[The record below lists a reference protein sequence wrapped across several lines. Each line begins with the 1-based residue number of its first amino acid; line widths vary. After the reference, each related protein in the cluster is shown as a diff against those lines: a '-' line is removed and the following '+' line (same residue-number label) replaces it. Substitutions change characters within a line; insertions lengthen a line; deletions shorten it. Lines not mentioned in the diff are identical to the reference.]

1 MTEYVYGKL
10 QRAKK
15 WSMKHIVWDSDNS
28 SVRGGIPLKK

>member
-1 MTEYVYGKL
+1 MTEYVYGKF

-15 WSMKHIVWDSDNS
+15 WSMKHIVWDSDNW